1 MTAYMAGD
9 AEATVHL
16 RPRRRTWDRNREL
29 RETVD
34 LTAEA
39 LTALFGMR
47 APDAARSVGIGV
59 STFKKICRRLGIER
73 WPDSRIGRARGRVR
87 VAGVEAPAA
96 PACAETVTALWS
108 SGEGEIVGII
118 VVTNTCRRWQMPIS
132 CHVILFSWVNG
143 CIEIRNCV
151 HMYAIIVGLHL
162 ISDTYHFFL
171 LT

>member
-47 APDAARSVGIGV
+47 APDAARSLGIGV

-73 WPDSRIGRARGRVR
+73 WPDSRIWKGGRVR
-87 VAGVEAPAA
+87 VVAPAA

-108 SGEGEIVGII
+108 SGEGETASLGSWEDE
-118 VVTNTCRRWQMPIS
+118 TDLWFLTC
-132 CHVILFSWVNG
+132 
-143 CIEIRNCV
+143 
-151 HMYAIIVGLHL
+151 
-162 ISDTYHFFL
+162 D
-171 LT
+171 